1 MDKHWTT
8 AGRLGECELKLR
20 LYRDAAE
27 HLATF
32 VRGKENE
39 APPVTDEML
48 DLYFEARSKVG
59 TLDVSVVAGPA
70 EVLVDGV
77 YVGTG
82 PFAVPLFVEPGQ
94 HAVEAR
100 LAGRTN
106 VAVLRV
112 KAGQTQRIMM
122 NFGVEPG
129 HGSVSIVDEERQD
142 WDGVAAKPS
151 GGVPEGNDAA
161 AATVEADPTTAAAMA
176 PPAQGAG
183 VGREGQPNSY
193 LVAGGA
199 AAGGAAVGTGVAL
212 AILSAAT
219 ASDADEL
226 LAQLKAG
233 SVRCS
238 RPPQAGGC
246 AELLS
251 LRKEQDRLANTAM
264 AALIGGGV
272 LLAATAAYTFW
283 PRSTAQPTTAIWA
296 MPLASRHS
304 GGLWIG
310 GQF

>member
-1 MDKHWTT
+1 MR
-8 AGRLGECELKLR
+8 AEARVVPGS
-20 LYRDAAE
+20 AE
-27 HLATF
+27 HLAIF
-32 VRGKENE
+32 VRGKEDE
-39 APPVTDEML
+39 AQPVTDEMRA
-48 DLYFEARSKVG
+48 LYLEARSKVG
-59 TLDVSVVAGPA
+59 TLDFSVVAGPA

-82 PFAVPLFVEPGQ
+82 PFAGPLFVEPGQ

-100 LAGRTN
+100 LTGRTK
-106 VAVLRV
+106 VAVVGV
-112 KAGQTQRIMM
+112 KEGQTLRIMM
-122 NFGVEPG
+122 NFGVESG
-129 HGSVSIVDEERQD
+129 HASVSIVDKERQD

-151 GGVPEGNDAA
+151 GFVPEGNDAA
-161 AATVEADPTTAAAMA
+161 AEMVEADPTTAPAVAA
-176 PPAQGAG
+176 PAQGAV

-199 AAGGAAVGTGVAL
+199 ATGGAAVGTGVAL
-212 AILSAAT
+212 AFLSAAT

-246 AELLS
+246 AELLL

-264 AALIGGGV
+264 AALIGGGI

-283 PRSTAQPTTAIWA
+283 PRPAAKPATSLRLVPVVV
-296 MPLASRHS
+296 PHS
-304 GGLWIG
+304 GGVWVAG
-310 GQF
+310 AF